1 MDSRPLG
8 VFDSGVGGLTVVRE
22 IMRRLPSESIIYFG
36 DTARVPYGTKSADTI
51 RRYSVQVADFLLS
64 KNVKAIVVA
73 CNTASALALEIL
85 RYRYKLPIIG
95 VIEPA
100 CRLAVS
106 GSDRGRIGVIGTEAT
121 VRSGAYPAAIKKIS
135 SRAAVTTRACPLLV
149 PLAEEGRLS
158 GNVTEAV
165 LKDYLKGMRGGR
177 LDTLILGCT
186 HYPLLAPAIKKVVG
200 KTVTVVDSA
209 TAVVSELRKV
219 LSSGGLAASPAGKHP
234 PHRFYV
240 SDSPERF
247 AKMGK
252 RFLRAR
258 FNASVTK
265 VNLKEADRV

>member
-8 VFDSGVGGLTVVRE
+8 VFDSGVGGLTVARE
-22 IMRRLPSESIIYFG
+22 IMRRLPSERIIYFG

-51 RRYSVQVADFLLS
+51 RRYSAQIADFLLS
-64 KNVKAIVVA
+64 KKVKAIVVA
-73 CNTASALALEIL
+73 CNTASALALETL
-85 RYRYKLPIIG
+85 RRKYKLPVIG

-106 GSDRGRIGVIGTEAT
+106 VSRRARIGVIGTEAT

-135 SRAAVTTRACPLLV
+135 ARAAVTTRACPILV

-158 GNVTEAV
+158 GNITEDV

-186 HYPLLAPAIKKVVG
+186 HYPLLASAIKKVVG
-200 KTVTVVDSA
+200 KNVTVVDSA
-209 TAVVSELRKV
+209 VAVVSELRQI
-219 LSSGGLAASPAGKHP
+219 LSSSGLSAASGGRRLS
-234 PHRFYV
+234 HRFYV

-258 FNASVTK
+258 FKASVTK
-265 VNLKEADRV
+265 VNLIV

>member
-22 IMRRLPSESIIYFG
+22 IMRRLPRESIIYFG

-51 RRYSVQVADFLLS
+51 RRYSAQIADFLLS
-64 KNVKAIVVA
+64 KKVKAIVVA
-73 CNTASALALEIL
+73 CNTASALALKTL
-85 RYRYKLPIIG
+85 RARYKLPIIG

-100 CRLAVS
+100 CLRAVS
-106 GSDRGRIGVIGTEAT
+106 VSREGRIGVIGTEAT
-121 VRSGAYPAAIKKIS
+121 VISGAYPAAIKKIS
-135 SRAAVTTRACPLLV
+135 ARAAVTARACPLLV

-158 GNVTEAV
+158 GNITQEV
-165 LKDYLKGMRGGR
+165 LKDYFKGMRGGR

-200 KTVTVVDSA
+200 KNVTIVDSA
-209 TAVVSELRKV
+209 SAVVAELDKI
-219 LSSGGLAASPAGKHP
+219 LSSGGLAAAAVRKHLS
-234 PHRFYV
+234 HRFYV

-265 VNLKEADRV
+265 VNLSQ